1 MFEEIKK
8 DAVFYERSGG
18 GVTFSGGESLA
29 QPQFA
34 IGLL

>member
-8 DAVFYERSGG
+8 DAIFYERSGG
-18 GVTFSGGESLA
+18 GVTLSGGETFT

>member
-8 DAVFYERSGG
+8 DAIFYERSGG
-18 GVTFSGGESLA
+18 GVTLSGGEPLA